1 MRVRQHGRW
10 VGWSSIGVEWGSM
23 ECGWDS
29 MGVNANSSNANVANT
44 EGCQFLYGLAN
55 PVNASL
61 VQCQYKPLPML
72 LMLNTNAGNDNTT
85 NASNSKL
92 CPA

>member
-1 MRVRQHGRW
+1 
-10 VGWSSIGVEWGSM
+10 
-23 ECGWDS
+23 
-29 MGVNANSSNANVANT
+29 MGVNANSSNADVANT

-55 PVNASL
+55 PSL
-61 VQCQYKPLPML
+61 LQCQHKPLPML
-72 LMLNTNAGNDNTT
+72 LMLNTNAGNDSTT